1 MENVKTFARFASCFC
16 FLVVTLCIANPGR
29 ATISVDASALINV
42 QFGETND
49 GYPFGGPTPNYS
61 GPGVFS
67 ASSNNWNLIAG
78 PFLPGPSAGLSASNI
93 PLTNAAGG
101 FSSVTL
107 SYTTPNS
114 FIDVSNLSA
123 IFNGTPQRNLM
134 TSYLFA
140 DSNRNGSPTGHD
152 GPGTVVLGGLTP
164 NAYYETLVY
173 SAADEIGRGTTFSV
187 GGVTQIVTP
196 NGSTVFGVNNNFA
209 NFISRA
215 DVGGNIAI
223 SMSATGTGGFPE
235 ANLNGI
241 QLRAIPQVDSHK
253 LINVQFGENNDGP
266 LFGGPTPQYTGP
278 GVVSGTAGN
287 NWNLITNKFVSGPS
301 AGLSASNILLNDAS
315 GSPTSVLLSYS
326 TPDSF
331 IDISGLSPI
340 FGGAPQHD
348 LLSSY
353 LFADSLRNG
362 TSSGHDG
369 PGSVTLSGLIPG
381 AMYQLILESVADTV
395 GRATLFVVDG
405 VSQVVSS
412 DGLPIQGLYSSYA
425 EFLVAAD
432 LAGDIT
438 FTMSAVGTG
447 GMGFPEANLNGI
459 QLVRMSSTAP
469 IPEPS
474 AYVTAIVGLF
484 LLGWFQRRRA

>member
-1 MENVKTFARFASCFC
+1 MENRKSLMRFLSYIC
-16 FLVVTLCIANPGR
+16 FLVSIFCIPSQGR
-29 ATISVDASALINV
+29 AAVSVDANALINV

-49 GYPFGGPTPNYS
+49 GYPFGGPTPSYS

-78 PFLPGPSAGLSASNI
+78 PFLPGPSSGLSASNI

-101 FSSVTL
+101 SSSVTL

-152 GPGTVVLGGLTP
+152 GPGTVVFGGLTP

-187 GGVTQIVTP
+187 GGVTQTVTP
-196 NGSTVFGVNNNFA
+196 NGSTTFSVNNNFA
-209 NFISRA
+209 DFISRA
-215 DVGGNIAI
+215 DVGGNISI
-223 SMSATGTGGFPE
+223 SMSAAGTGGFPE

-253 LINVQFGENNDGP
+253 LVNVQFGENNDGAP
-266 LFGGPTPQYTGP
+266 FGGPTPQYTGP

-287 NWNLITNKFVSGPS
+287 SWNLITNNFVSGPS
-301 AGLSASNILLNDAS
+301 AGMSASNIPLTDAS
-315 GSPTSVLLSYS
+315 GAPTSVLLSYS

-331 IDISGLSPI
+331 IDISNLSPI
-340 FGGAPQHD
+340 FGSAPQHD

-353 LFADSLRNG
+353 LFADSMRNG
-362 TSSGHDG
+362 NPSGHDG

-381 AMYQLILESVADTV
+381 AMYQLILESVADNI

-405 VSQVVSS
+405 MSQIVAS
-412 DGLPIQGLYSSYA
+412 DGVPIQGLYSSYA
-425 EFLVAAD
+425 EFLVAAGVT
-432 LAGDIT
+432 GDIT

-447 GMGFPEANLNGI
+447 GIGFPEANLNGI
-459 QLVRMSSTAP
+459 QLVRISSTAP

-474 AYVTAIVGLF
+474 AYLTAIVGLF
-484 LLGWFQRRRA
+484 LLGWVQRRRA